1 MVEAQPRVNQLPVD
15 DANGRS
21 ERGRVSF
28 ELAPPVSRS
37 TVRDTVTAMV
47 VLLFRHTYQPEVS
60 VDVRLPR
67 SAKFVHL
74 ALPVTADMP
83 IATLAKDVQKALDSG
98 PERSGAA
105 ASNVGID
112 WMGESSEPFELVLEP
127 GGRGK
132 WVYPDGRYKRST
144 IERLAAKWEAIKRQL
159 STPDATVGN
168 LEFLQ
173 DEERALVAPPMRKHA
188 GPALRPVHEEIDRQA
203 ELRALE
209 PAVLFGTTVLSYAA
223 LRTRSNQLA
232 RRLQAEGVGAGDRVS
247 VCLGPRV
254 EQIVAMLAI
263 FKLGAIYVPLDPTH
277 PAALVEFILS
287 EAEPK
292 VVLAEPTLTGVTFPP
307 SCARLDVEQVASELA
322 ALSEAPLSIDVGL
335 DQTCYILFTS
345 GTTGQPKGA
354 MASHENLAHYL
365 RSACDAYGF
374 GPNDTFCSIAR
385 YTFSISMF
393 ELMCPLVAGGCVRLL
408 RRDDVLRPDFFSAM
422 LGEITVLHAG
432 PSLLSTLFRYLEE
445 NGKATFPGVRH
456 ASSGGDLVGPHIM
469 EGLKRTFPKAEL
481 FVIYGCTEISCMG
494 CTYPIPRDAAA
505 TRNFVG
511 KPFPDVGVRIV
522 DPSGCLVPIG
532 VVGEIWFT
540 GLGVVPGYLKR
551 SELNATK
558 FVTFEGVRYY
568 RTGDMGRFDEHGNVE
583 MLGRQ
588 DFQVQVRGMRVEL
601 AGIENTLRRLGLAAQ
616 CAATM
621 KRIDDRDSRLVVF
634 VEKPT
639 EPADAIRRHLGE
651 HLPDYMV
658 PQHVVTVDALPL
670 SPNGKLDRL
679 ALGRLPWQTQAT
691 AASPQTPG
699 FKLNRIEQQIV
710 QAFSKALGIATCGL
724 DDDFFDMGGHSLL
737 AVQVAEELRNVLGLS
752 VSPGALFEAPTVR
765 QLVEHLTSSEESSHR
780 PILLTQ
786 TPAQR
791 RLFLIA
797 GVHIYRELAKRLEG
811 KYSVFGVYA
820 GAELS
825 LFDKNAKAAPVPE
838 LARKY
843 IEVIQREQPSGEY
856 YIAGMSFGGIVA
868 YEVARQLKASGFPV
882 KFIGMF
888 DAMLPGHGWAGQFD
902 RAKRFA
908 GLKPKT
914 AVDLLLSKAKDRF
927 NTSRVAEFRVHA
939 EGQLATMELF
949 REDSYRDS
957 ALAYAPIV
965 EDIGIPVTLVV
976 AARRLAHAPI
986 SDPLCGWTRTVANLH
1001 AEQVDADHLGL
1012 LQEPG
1017 VGEVARIVEDACV

>member
-15 DANGRS
+15 EANGRS

-28 ELAPPVSRS
+28 ERAPIASPS

-60 VDVRLPR
+60 VDVRLPG
-67 SAKFVHL
+67 ADKFVHV
-74 ALPVTADMP
+74 ALPISADVP
-83 IATLAKDVQKALDSG
+83 LTTLANDVQRALESA
-98 PERSGAA
+98 PERSGALS
-105 ASNVGID
+105 SNVAID
-112 WMGESSEPFELVLEP
+112 WVGDCSEPFELVLEP
-127 GGRGK
+127 GDGEK
-132 WVYPDGRYKRST
+132 WVYADGRYKRST
-144 IERLAAKWEAIKRQL
+144 IERLANNWDAIKRQL
-159 STPDATVGN
+159 GTPLGTLGH

-173 DEERALVAPPMRKHA
+173 EQERAVVAPPMRKHA
-188 GPALRPVHEEIDRQA
+188 GPALRPVHEDIDRQA
-203 ELRALE
+203 ETRALE
-209 PAVLFGTTVLSYAA
+209 PAVLFGTTVLTYEA

-232 RRLQAEGVGAGDRVS
+232 RRLQAEGVGVGDRVS

-254 EQIVAMLAI
+254 EQIIAMVAI

-277 PAALVEFILS
+277 PPALVEFILS

-292 VVLAEPTLTGVTFPP
+292 AVLAEPTLSGVTFPE
-307 SCARLDVEQVASELA
+307 SCTRLDVDQVARELA
-322 ALSEAPLSIDVGL
+322 ALSDAPLGIDVQL
-335 DQTCYILFTS
+335 NQTCYILFTS

-365 RSACDAYGF
+365 RAACQAYGF
-374 GPNDTFCSIAR
+374 SPTDTFCSIAR

-393 ELMCPLVAGGCVRLL
+393 ELMCPLVVGGCVRLL
-408 RRDDVLRPDFFSAM
+408 RRDDVLRPDFFSSI
-422 LGEITVLHAG
+422 LNEVTVLHAG
-432 PSLLSTLFRYLEE
+432 PSLLSSLFRYLEE
-445 NGKATFPGVRH
+445 NGKTTFPGVRH

-469 EGLKRTFPKAEL
+469 EGLKRTFPNAEL

-511 KPFPDVGVRIV
+511 KPFPDVAVRIV
-522 DPSGCLVPIG
+522 DLNGHLVPIG
-532 VVGEIWFT
+532 VVGEIWFA
-540 GLGVVPGYLKR
+540 GLGVVPGYLER
-551 SELNATK
+551 PELNETK
-558 FVTFEGVRYY
+558 FVTFEGIRYY
-568 RTGDMGRFDEHGNVE
+568 RTGDMGRFDEDGNVE

-601 AGIENTLRRLGLAAQ
+601 AGIENTIRRLGLAAQ

-621 KRIDDRDSRLVVF
+621 KRIDDRDARLVVF

-658 PQHVVTVDALPL
+658 PQHVIVVDSLPL

-679 ALGRLPWQTQAT
+679 ALAQLPWQLQT
-691 AASPQTPG
+691 SPSPHKPG
-699 FKLNRIEQQIV
+699 VKLNRIEQQIAV
-710 QAFSKALGIATCGL
+710 AFATALGVANCGL

-752 VSPGALFEAPTVR
+752 VSAGALFEAPTVR
-765 QLVEHLTSSEESSHR
+765 KLVEHLTSFEESSHR
-780 PILLTQ
+780 PILLTR
-786 TPAQR
+786 TPADR
-791 RLFLIA
+791 KLFLIA

-820 GAELS
+820 GAELN
-825 LFDKNAKAAPVPE
+825 LFDENAKAAPVPE

-843 IEVIQREQPSGEY
+843 IEVIQREQSAGEY

-868 YEVARQLKASGFPV
+868 YEVACQLKAMGSRV

-888 DAMLPGHGWAGQFD
+888 DAMLPGHGLMGQLD
-902 RAKRFA
+902 RARRFSR
-908 GLKPKT
+908 LKPKT
-914 AVDLLLSKAKDRF
+914 AVNLLVSKAKDRL
-927 NTSRVAEFRVHA
+927 NARRAEYRAHA
-939 EGQLATMELF
+939 EGQLAQMELF
-949 REDSYRDS
+949 REDSYRES
-957 ALAYAPIV
+957 ALAYAPMV
-965 EDIGIPVTLVV
+965 ADIGIPVTLIV
-976 AARRLAHAPI
+976 AGKRLAEEPI
-986 SDPLCGWTRTVANLH
+986 SDPLCGWSRTVSSLN
-1001 AEQVDADHLGL
+1001 AERVDADHLGL

-1017 VGEVARIVEDACV
+1017 VGEVARIVLGACT